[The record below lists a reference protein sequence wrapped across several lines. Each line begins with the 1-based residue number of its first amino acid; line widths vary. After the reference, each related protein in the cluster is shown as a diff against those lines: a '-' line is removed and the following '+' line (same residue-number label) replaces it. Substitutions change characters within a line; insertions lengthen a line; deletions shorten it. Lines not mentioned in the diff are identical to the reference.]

1 MGMPEQKLASKI
13 ARKLREKRED
23 EALNRAMR
31 NLSLNDNVDQ
41 SRMDI
46 DAIRGIPIELV
57 QGENGEIM
65 LVQKKR

>member
-1 MGMPEQKLASKI
+1 
-13 ARKLREKRED
+13 
-23 EALNRAMR
+23 MR
-31 NLSLNDNVDQ
+31 NLSLNDNVNQ
-41 SRMDI
+41 NRMDI